1 MSISSLLDKLRYSEF
16 YIHHT
21 GFDGWIGVTFMDKRT
36 KVLGNTIALSEEAAK
51 QKKFCD
57 IYAGRNTVYVEFSA
71 DEATGREDFVCLGF
85 EHHCLMKRNR
95 VDLFLAPG
103 ADASHIHARLT
114 ASQNKNGEPSE
125 TLFDGEVA
133 LFDDS
138 NEQPFVMHTASA

>member
-1 MSISSLLDKLRYSEF
+1 MSLFGFLDKLRYSEF

-21 GFDGWIGVTFMDKRT
+21 GFDGWIAVTFADKRNKFSGIT
-36 KVLGNTIALSEEAAK
+36 LALSEDAAK
-51 QKKFCD
+51 QKKFGD
-57 IYAGRNTVYVEFSA
+57 IYAGRNIVYVEFSV

-85 EHHCLMKRNR
+85 EHHRLMKRNR

-114 ASQNKNGEPSE
+114 ASKNKNGEQSE

-133 LFDDS
+133 LFSDS
-138 NEQPFVMHTASA
+138 DEQPFVMHTAGT